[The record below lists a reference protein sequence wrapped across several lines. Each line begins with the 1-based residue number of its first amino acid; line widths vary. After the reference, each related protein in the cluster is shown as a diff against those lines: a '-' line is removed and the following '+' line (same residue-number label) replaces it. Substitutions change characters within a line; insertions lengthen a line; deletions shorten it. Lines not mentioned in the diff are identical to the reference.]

1 MSKTVNKKINILIV
15 GGEGSSNW
23 SYGAKVKK
31 VKELIEKGSKIDII
45 SEQIY
50 ISNLKFNIEA

>member
-31 VKELIEKGSKIDII
+31 LKELIEKGSRIDII

-50 ISNLKFNIEA
+50 ISNLNLI